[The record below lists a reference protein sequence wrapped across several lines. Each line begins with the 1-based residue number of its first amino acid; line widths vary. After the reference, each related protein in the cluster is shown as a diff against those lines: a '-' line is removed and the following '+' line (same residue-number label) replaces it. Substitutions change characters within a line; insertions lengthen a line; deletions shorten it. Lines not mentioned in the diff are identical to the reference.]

1 MKQSANE
8 DKKRFASLEKSRAE
22 KSKMFHDKEL
32 ELENASKELDAM
44 KEIYEKDMKVS
55 ADERERRQKEIMDAN
70 AALDLERKA
79 MSEKERELQR
89 AMADQSLLQQ
99 HKAELMEKYNQ

>member
-1 MKQSANE
+1 MRRSAND
-8 DKKRFASLEKSRAE
+8 DKKRFASLEKLRAE

-32 ELENASKELDAM
+32 ELQNASKELDAM

-70 AALDLERKA
+70 AALDLERRA
-79 MSEKERELQR
+79 MREKEEELKR
-89 AMADQSLLQQ
+89 AMQDQNLLQQ
-99 HKAELMEKYNQ
+99 HKAEWM